1 MILTSR
7 TAAAVAAGCLLAA
20 GCGGSHASHRHG
32 AAQLTPQQMSA
43 YDDAVRLSTSTTC
56 GGHVTATGLTDGH
69 LVLTTA
75 HAVAGANTTSATNR
89 IGQQVQAHVV
99 AFDPEL
105 DIAWLY
111 APGLPSRPTAPAGP
125 TDTVAPAY
133 VFAFP
138 PNGSI
143 TVYRSA
149 LLTRTRA
156 AAPDAYGKRPVTRDV
171 YSLTL
176 DRPAG
181 NGVDGAA
188 VLDHDGRLLGIVIAV
203 SPDKPTVVTAIAG
216 DDIAASNATRALGS
230 IGDLATAKP
239 VTSPCR

>member
-1 MILTSR
+1 MNGRAITSVL
-7 TAAAVAAGCLLAA
+7 AVVVLAA
-20 GCGGSHASHRHG
+20 GCGGSHGSGRHG
-32 AAQLTPQQMSA
+32 ATELTPQQMSA
-43 YDDAVRLSTSTTC
+43 YDDAVRLTTTTTC
-56 GGHVTATGLTDGH
+56 GGHITAAGLTDGH

-75 HAVAGANTTSATNR
+75 HAVAGASATTATNR
-89 IGQQVQAHVV
+89 NGQQVQARVV

-105 DIAWLY
+105 DVAWLF

-125 TDTVAPAY
+125 SDTVAPAY

-138 PNGSI
+138 ANGSI

-156 AAPDAYGKRPVTRDV
+156 AAADVYGKHQVTRDV

-181 NGVDGAA
+181 DGINGAP
-188 VLDHDGRLLGIVIAV
+188 VLDHDGRLLGIVFAT
-203 SPDKPTVVTAIAG
+203 SAAKPTVVTAIAG
-216 DDIAASNATRALGS
+216 DDVAASPATHALGTS
-230 IGDLATAKP
+230 GDLATAKP
-239 VTSPCR
+239 VSSPCR